1 MRTRTRTTSRT
12 SVAID
17 RTYSRWYYHRR
28 MSALTDLY
36 RQMAACNAC
45 ELARGR
51 TQVVPGE
58 GAEDAD
64 ILFIGEAPGFN
75 EDKQGRP
82 FVGAAGAFLD
92 SLLASAGLNR
102 SDVYIANVVKCRPP
116 NNRDPL
122 PREIEACRGWL
133 ERQIELIRPRI
144 IVTLGR
150 FSLARYMPN
159 ESISKVHGKPRRV
172 GDIVCFPMY
181 HPAAAL
187 HQASLRKVIE
197 EDMKRLPVLLKSLE
211 RTESAEPSVQGG
223 EQLSMF

>member
-1 MRTRTRTTSRT
+1 
-12 SVAID
+12 
-17 RTYSRWYYHRR
+17 

-36 RQMAACNAC
+36 RQMAACDAC
-45 ELARGR
+45 ELSSGR

-92 SLLASAGLNR
+92 SLLASVGLTR
-102 SDVYIANVVKCRPP
+102 DDVYIANVIKCRPP
-116 NNRDPL
+116 GNRDPL

-133 ERQIELIRPRI
+133 ERQIDCIKPRV

-150 FSLARYMPN
+150 FSLARYMPG
-159 ESISKVHGKPRRV
+159 ESISKVHGKSRTI

-197 EDMKRLPVLLKSLE
+197 EDMQKLPSLVKVLEEAEKA
-211 RTESAEPSVQGG
+211 ESSGPDG

>member
-1 MRTRTRTTSRT
+1 MP
-12 SVAID
+12 
-17 RTYSRWYYHRR
+17 
-28 MSALTDLY
+28 ALTDLN
-36 RQMAACNAC
+36 RLMAACDAC
-45 ELARGR
+45 ELSRGR

-75 EDKQGRP
+75 EDQQGRP

-92 SLLASAGLNR
+92 SLLASVGLTRN
-102 SDVYIANVVKCRPP
+102 DVYIANVIKCRPP

-122 PREIEACRGWL
+122 PREIETCRPWL
-133 ERQIELIRPRI
+133 ERQIESIRPRI

-159 ESISKVHGKPRRV
+159 ESISKVHGKPRRI

-197 EDMKRLPVLLKSLE
+197 DDMKALPAVLKSLDSNE
-211 RTESAEPSVQGG
+211 PADSTEQGG
-223 EQLSMF
+223 EQLPMF

>member
-1 MRTRTRTTSRT
+1 MP
-12 SVAID
+12 
-17 RTYSRWYYHRR
+17 
-28 MSALTDLY
+28 ALSDLN
-36 RQMAACNAC
+36 RLMASCEAC
-45 ELARGR
+45 ELSRGR

-58 GAEDAD
+58 GAENAD

-75 EDKQGRP
+75 EDQQGRP

-92 SLLASAGLNR
+92 SLLASIGLSRNE
-102 SDVYIANVVKCRPP
+102 VYIANVIKCRPP

-122 PREIEACRGWL
+122 PRELEACGPWL
-133 ERQIELIRPRI
+133 KRQIETIRPGV

-159 ESISKVHGKPRRV
+159 ESISKVHGKPRRI

-197 EDMKRLPVLLKSLE
+197 EDMKALPAVLESLE
-211 RTESAEPSVQGG
+211 KSQPAATTEQAG

>member
-1 MRTRTRTTSRT
+1 
-12 SVAID
+12 
-17 RTYSRWYYHRR
+17 

-36 RQMAACNAC
+36 RQMAACDAC
-45 ELARGR
+45 ELSRGR
-51 TQVVPGE
+51 THVVPGE

-92 SLLASAGLNR
+92 SLLASVGLTR
-102 SDVYIANVVKCRPP
+102 DDVYIANVIKCRPP
-116 NNRDPL
+116 GNRDPL

-133 ERQIELIRPRI
+133 ERQIDCIKPRV
-144 IVTLGR
+144 IVTLVR
-150 FSLARYMPN
+150 FSLSRYMSG
-159 ESISKVHGKPRRV
+159 ESISKVHGKSRRI

-197 EDMKRLPVLLKSLE
+197 EDMQKLPSLVKVLEEAEKA
-211 RTESAEPSVQGG
+211 ESSGPDG

>member
-1 MRTRTRTTSRT
+1 
-12 SVAID
+12 
-17 RTYSRWYYHRR
+17 
-28 MSALTDLY
+28 MSALTDLD
-36 RQMAACNAC
+36 RQMADCNAC
-45 ELARGR
+45 ELSRGR

-75 EDKQGRP
+75 EDQQGRP

-92 SLLASAGLNR
+92 SLLASVGLTR
-102 SDVYIANVVKCRPP
+102 ADVYIANVIKCRPP

-122 PREIEACRGWL
+122 PREIEACKGWL
-133 ERQIELIRPRI
+133 ERQIECIRPRI

-159 ESISKVHGKPRRV
+159 QSISKVHGKPRRL
-172 GDIVCFPMY
+172 GGIVCFPMY

-197 EDMKRLPVLLKSLE
+197 EDMQKLPGLLESLE
-211 RTESAEPSVQGG
+211 ESRPAEPPSEPGG
-223 EQLSMF
+223 GQLSLF